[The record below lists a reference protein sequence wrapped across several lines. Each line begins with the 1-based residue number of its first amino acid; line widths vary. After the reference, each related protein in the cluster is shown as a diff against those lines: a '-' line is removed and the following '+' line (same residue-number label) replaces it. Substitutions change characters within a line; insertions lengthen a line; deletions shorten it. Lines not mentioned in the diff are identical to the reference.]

1 MHQPPNPIRL
11 EWDFPK
17 PVSLLSLWLPSGAC
31 PVLSAGMLCTVCRH
45 VMYCLQACPVLSS
58 GLSCIVFR
66 LALYC
71 LQACYVLSA
80 GLSCIVFRLVFIFRL
95 VLYCLQA
102 FVLSLGLPSG
112 ACPVLSSGLSCTV
125 CRHVCCLWDCCP
137 VLPVS
142 VPSLVVA
149 FWDSCPGACIKA
161 LVGGCFGQT

>member
-1 MHQPPNPIRL
+1 MYKIVEPYMCILLSPDSMKLMVKLIVSFFSPAARYRDDGRCNGTIVHQPPNPIRL

-31 PVLSAGMLCTVCRH
+31 PVLS
-45 VMYCLQACPVLSS
+45 S

-66 LALYC
+66 L
-71 LQACYVLSA
+71 
-80 GLSCIVFRLVFIFRL
+80 

-102 FVLSLGLPSG
+102 
-112 ACPVLSSGLSCTV
+112 SGLSCIV
-125 CRHVCCLWDCCP
+125 CRPLCCLWGCCP

-161 LVGGCFGQT
+161 LSGGCFGQT